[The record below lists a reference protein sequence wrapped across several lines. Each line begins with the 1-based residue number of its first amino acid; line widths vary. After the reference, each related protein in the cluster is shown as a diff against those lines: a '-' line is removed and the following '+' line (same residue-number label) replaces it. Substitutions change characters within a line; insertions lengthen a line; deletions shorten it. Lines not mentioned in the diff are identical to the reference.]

1 MKSLLKILIALMLG
15 MAVIFTAV
23 SCSEDTSASRVEDE
37 DDEEDEDEKDKKD
50 SDEENEDDEE
60 DEDKKSDAE
69 DVKNDEGK
77 KNDVKKDKN
86 EDKPVVEE
94 KSPEEAAEEAL
105 VNCLDCLV
113 ACDFEGMVEY
123 TTDPGEYENSGI
135 TCADDLADSIIEG
148 LDMETWFAETLGE
161 ANAVT
166 VVDATRALY
175 IDLIEDMDYEII
187 ECLSA
192 DEEEAVFEVELYT
205 PDFDNIDIMTMMGE
219 DDGAA
224 LAMQALE
231 EGVITEDMT
240 EDEMIDALI
249 PYMTEYMVKVIESAA
264 YDVELLTET
273 AEITVVNVDG
283 EWLVDTDTMS

>member
-37 DDEEDEDEKDKKD
+37 EDEDDEDDKKKKDKD
-50 SDEENEDDEE
+50 DENEDEESEE
-60 DEDKKSDAE
+60 DDKDAVDKKE
-69 DVKNDEGK
+69 TVNKE
-77 KNDVKKDKN
+77 
-86 EDKPVVEE
+86 EEPVAEE

-105 VNCLDCLV
+105 VNCLDCFV
-113 ACDFEGMVEY
+113 AFDYEGMVEY
-123 TTDPGEYENSGI
+123 ATDPGEYEDCGI
-135 TCADDLADSIIEG
+135 TCAE
-148 LDMETWFAETLGE
+148 DMAEMAIDELGMEETIAETLGE
-161 ANAVT
+161 ENAAAI
-166 VVDATRALY
+166 VDATRSLY
-175 IDLIEDMDYEII
+175 MDMMDEADYEII

-192 DEEEAVFEVELYT
+192 NEEEAVFEVELYM
-205 PDFDNIDIMTMMGE
+205 PDFDNVNIMSMMGE

-224 LAMQALE
+224 LAMQAVE

-240 EDEMIDALI
+240 EDEMVEALMS
-249 PYMTEYMVKVIESAA
+249 YMTEYMVDVIESAA
-264 YDVELLTET
+264 YDVEVLADT